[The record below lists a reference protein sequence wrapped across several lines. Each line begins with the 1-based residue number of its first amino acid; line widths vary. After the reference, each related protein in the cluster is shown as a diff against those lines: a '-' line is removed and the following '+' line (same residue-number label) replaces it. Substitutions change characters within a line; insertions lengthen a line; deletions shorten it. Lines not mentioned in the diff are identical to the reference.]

1 MSFWQ
6 RVRLRLRNVIHK
18 LLNPRAIALGFGIL
32 LLFALVI
39 AAVFVLPE
47 RLVPQNAPFNHED
60 RVTAVNDVRTTL
72 LQAVAGVLLV
82 LGAVSAYRQLQ
93 VSQNQLSI
101 LHEGQITERF
111 SRAVD
116 HLGREDNLSMRL
128 GGIYALERIADT
140 SWTDSGP
147 IAEILCAYIREKVPA
162 TAAEGDDTP
171 IWQLAPL
178 RSRWPD
184 LQAIVTVLGRRRG
197 FTAWR
202 VGPNVY
208 GGLDLKA
215 VDLRAA
221 DFNFANLSGVEFE
234 DSVLSGSHFA
244 LANLS
249 EARFDGAVLIDAN
262 FQDTDLTHASLRGV
276 DSREANFYRTNL
288 NGANFNSANLHD
300 THFQQADLRDADL
313 IFAKFGNNDFYGAD
327 LRGADLREAD
337 LRTAKFETT
346 SRGIPPTR
354 LDGAFASK
362 GTSWPDTFDFAAA
375 GVILVEYPGPG
386 RESGFSLSHQRDRQ
400 SHLARRLTR

>member
-128 GGIYALERIADT
+128 GASTRLSALRTLPGRIAVP
-140 SWTDSGP
+140 SPRSSAP
-147 IAEILCAYIREKVPA
+147 I
-162 TAAEGDDTP
+162 
-171 IWQLAPL
+171 
-178 RSRWPD
+178 S
-184 LQAIVTVLGRRRG
+184 GRRCQLQQRKV
-197 FTAWR
+197 TTR
-202 VGPNVY
+202 P
-208 GGLDLKA
+208 
-215 VDLRAA
+215 
-221 DFNFANLSGVEFE
+221 
-234 DSVLSGSHFA
+234 SGSWRRYG
-244 LANLS
+244 LA
-249 EARFDGAVLIDAN
+249 G
-262 FQDTDLTHASLRGV
+262 
-276 DSREANFYRTNL
+276 RTC
-288 NGANFNSANLHD
+288 
-300 THFQQADLRDADL
+300 
-313 IFAKFGNNDFYGAD
+313 
-327 LRGADLREAD
+327 
-337 LRTAKFETT
+337 
-346 SRGIPPTR
+346 
-354 LDGAFASK
+354 
-362 GTSWPDTFDFAAA
+362 
-375 GVILVEYPGPG
+375 
-386 RESGFSLSHQRDRQ
+386 
-400 SHLARRLTR
+400 RR